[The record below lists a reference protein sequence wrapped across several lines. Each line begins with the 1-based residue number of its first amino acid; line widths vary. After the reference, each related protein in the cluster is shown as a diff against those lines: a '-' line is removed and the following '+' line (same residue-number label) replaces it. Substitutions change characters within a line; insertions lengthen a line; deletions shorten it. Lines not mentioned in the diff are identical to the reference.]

1 MPASLVDFH
10 YETHKKAENIFIS
23 PYRIIFSSI
32 NTGIRHDDYDYGE
45 VNKLLDRSLKTFIKT
60 ACCYPDR
67 ITKQDYDSILVE
79 LLDSEKVHV
88 NLMILEAKNQA
99 ILLYALRELNR

>member
-1 MPASLVDFH
+1 MRSFL
-10 YETHKKAENIFIS
+10 KI
-23 PYRIIFSSI
+23 
-32 NTGIRHDDYDYGE
+32 GIRHDDYDYGE
-45 VNKLLDRSLKTFIKT
+45 INSLLDRNLKTFIKT
-60 ACCYPDR
+60 ACCYPDL

-99 ILLYALRELNR
+99 VLLYALKTIMRYML

>member
-1 MPASLVDFH
+1 MRSFL
-10 YETHKKAENIFIS
+10 KI
-23 PYRIIFSSI
+23 
-32 NTGIRHDDYDYGE
+32 GIRHDDYDYGE
-45 VNKLLDRSLKTFIKT
+45 INSLLDRNLKTFIKT

-99 ILLYALRELNR
+99 VLLYALKTIMRYML

>member
-1 MPASLVDFH
+1 MTHNRCVYVFAQVSIFLSLNPA
-10 YETHKKAENIFIS
+10 
-23 PYRIIFSSI
+23 
-32 NTGIRHDDYDYGE
+32 GIRHDDYDYGE

-99 ILLYALRELNR
+99 VLLYALRELNR

>member
-1 MPASLVDFH
+1 MVSEPRRFTLCSFSLI
-10 YETHKKAENIFIS
+10 TLFILLL
-23 PYRIIFSSI
+23 
-32 NTGIRHDDYDYGE
+32 TGIRHDDYDYGE
-45 VNKLLDRSLKTFIKT
+45 VNKLLDRPLKAFIKT

-99 ILLYALRELNR
+99 VLLYALRELNR